1 MSEYAWVKWFMDD
14 KFGMILK
21 CNEYEMVGYKSDME
35 LVWLI
40 MLCGLLKHVVGMVR
54 TGYQRVEFEI
64 EIGLR
69 LK

>member
-1 MSEYAWVKWFMDD
+1 
-14 KFGMILK
+14 
-21 CNEYEMVGYKSDME
+21 
-35 LVWLI
+35 